1 VVSVQ
6 PLCSKGAQGT
16 FKLEPVGDPLD
27 DRFGRAAQFEIVPW
41 RFPAGQSDRPH
52 NLFAFALSVL
62 SSRAGA
68 DDFIIGSSTRAR
80 ESGV

>member
-1 VVSVQ
+1 VQ

-16 FKLEPVGDPLD
+16 FKLQPVGDPLD
-27 DRFGRAAQFEIVPW
+27 DRFGFVRRAAQFEIVPW
-41 RFPAGQSDRPH
+41 RFLAGQSGRPH
-52 NLFAFALSVL
+52 NLFAFALSVP